1 MLQILLI
8 ALGGAVGSV
17 LRYLTANAVY
27 NLMGRNFPVG
37 TLVVNVFGCLLMGF
51 LTVFIFQRIT
61 NITTELRALLLIG
74 FLGGYTTFSTFSIE
88 TLSLI
93 ESGEI
98 FRAIL
103 NVFASVV
110 FCLIAVWVGIV
121 LGRYCAHVP
130 SIAVPMHITAAVT
143 NPKVSQQ

>member
-8 ALGGAVGSV
+8 AIGGAVGSV

-27 NLMGRNFPVG
+27 NLMGRDFPIG
-37 TLVVNVFGCLLMGF
+37 TLIVNIFGCLLMGF
-51 LTVFIFQRIT
+51 LTVFIFERVV
-61 NITTELRALLLIG
+61 NMASDLRALLLIG
-74 FLGGYTTFSTFSIE
+74 FLGGYTTFSTFSME

-103 NVFASVV
+103 NVLASVI
-110 FCLIAVWVGIV
+110 FCLIAVWVGVI
-121 LGRYCAHVP
+121 LGR
-130 SIAVPMHITAAVT
+130 HIT
-143 NPKVSQQ
+143 